1 MHIRE
6 HGSCSTGMHAMQT
19 ATIANCAVDRTAD
32 PVRNLRYTALVLGI
46 SVATLRRLIA
56 DGVGPKVVRVS
67 ERRPGIRD
75 SERERW
81 LSERTAGYANK
92 HEEDR

>member
-1 MHIRE
+1 
-6 HGSCSTGMHAMQT
+6 MQT
-19 ATIANCAVDRTAD
+19 GAITNYAVDRAAD
-32 PVRNLRYTALVLGI
+32 PVRSLRYTASVLGI

-81 LSERTAGYANK
+81 LRERTAGHTQK
-92 HEEDR
+92 HKEDR

>member
-1 MHIRE
+1 
-6 HGSCSTGMHAMQT
+6 MQT
-19 ATIANCAVDRTAD
+19 AHMANCAVDRAAD
-32 PVRNLRYTALVLGI
+32 PVRSLRYTASVLGI

-81 LSERTAGYANK
+81 LSERTTGCCSK
-92 HEEDR
+92 QEEAQ

>member
-1 MHIRE
+1 
-6 HGSCSTGMHAMQT
+6 MQT
-19 ATIANCAVDRTAD
+19 ATSTNCAVDRAAD
-32 PVRNLRYTALVLGI
+32 PVRSLRYTASVLGI
-46 SVATLRRLIA
+46 SVSTLRRLIA
-56 DGVGPKVVRVS
+56 DGVGPGVVRVS

-81 LSERTAGYANK
+81 LRERTAEHPQK

>member
-1 MHIRE
+1 
-6 HGSCSTGMHAMQT
+6 MQT
-19 ATIANCAVDRTAD
+19 ATITNCAVDRAAD
-32 PVRNLRYTALVLGI
+32 PVRSLRYTASVLGI

-75 SERERW
+75 SEREHW
-81 LSERTAGYANK
+81 LSERTVASCNK
-92 HEEDR
+92 HVEA

>member
-1 MHIRE
+1 
-6 HGSCSTGMHAMQT
+6 MHAMQT
-19 ATIANCAVDRTAD
+19 AHITNCAVDRAAD
-32 PVRNLRYTALVLGI
+32 PVRNLRYTASVLRI

-67 ERRPGIRD
+67 ERRHGIRD

-81 LSERTAGYANK
+81 LSERTTGCCSK
-92 HEEDR
+92 HEEAQ

>member
-1 MHIRE
+1 
-6 HGSCSTGMHAMQT
+6 MQSAQIPRFLANPTPDRVRSLRDT
-19 ATIANCAVDRTAD
+19 AS
-32 PVRNLRYTALVLGI
+32 VLGI

-81 LSERTAGYANK
+81 LSERTAGCCSK
-92 HEEDR
+92 HEEAQ

>member
-1 MHIRE
+1 
-6 HGSCSTGMHAMQT
+6 MQSAQIPYS
-19 ATIANCAVDRTAD
+19 ATNPTPDRVRSLRDTAD
-32 PVRNLRYTALVLGI
+32 LLGI

-81 LSERTAGYANK
+81 LSERTTGCCSK
-92 HEEDR
+92 HEEAQ